1 MPGRLDAPVDEPPTR
16 FRGLAAATRL
26 GLTVPVAS
34 THRARTL
41 GLALLRRERAPAGLL
56 IPRCRGVHTFGMRF
70 PLDVFFLDER
80 GEVVSERRGVP
91 PFRMVRCRE
100 ASEVLEVPAGIV

>member
-1 MPGRLDAPVDEPPTR
+1 MPRR
-16 FRGLAAATRL
+16 FRGLSRATRL
-26 GLTVPVAS
+26 ELRVPVAS
-34 THRARTL
+34 THGARTL

-56 IPRCRGVHTFGMRF
+56 IPSCRGVHTFGMRF

-91 PFRMVRCRE
+91 PFRVVRCRE
-100 ASEVLEVPAGIV
+100 ATEVLEVPSAAIV